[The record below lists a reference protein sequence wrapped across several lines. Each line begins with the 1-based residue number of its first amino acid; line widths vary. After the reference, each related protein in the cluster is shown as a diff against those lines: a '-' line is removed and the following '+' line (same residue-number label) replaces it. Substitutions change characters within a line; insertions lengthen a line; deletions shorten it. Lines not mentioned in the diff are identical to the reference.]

1 MENGTVMMKQKKGMN
16 LMVKILGIAIVPLII
31 MVVIAAIDIRGVG
44 VEVSEQ
50 LVQHEL
56 NATTYAVQT
65 SLSNIGGDGY
75 RCEDGIL
82 YKGDY
87 NLSEDQTFLDQF
99 KENTNVDVTIFFGDT
114 RMATSIKD
122 ASGNR
127 VVGTTIDAAVY
138 DKIVKDGRYFT
149 SNIEVQGTPYFG
161 YYEVIDESDG
171 KSVIL
176 FTGMESVS
184 VSKIYNSSMTSA
196 ILTMIV
202 VAIIACI
209 LIAFVIAK
217 IVKAIISVIHNLD
230 DVASGNLNN
239 KVSTVL
245 VTRSDEVGN
254 IARAVHSLI
263 GGLASI
269 IVNIR
274 ESATSLDGFTGNFK
288 NSFDTINESIHNIN
302 TAVEEIANG
311 ATSQANEMQY
321 VNTQIND
328 MADAIVETSRNVDS
342 LMGSTEEMKNCN
354 RKLDG
359 TIQDLVDISNRTKVS
374 IDEVH
379 EQTDMTNKSVMEI
392 GSAVD
397 MITDIASQTNLL
409 SLNASIEA
417 ARAGEHGRGFAV
429 VADEI
434 RQLADQSSES
444 AKRIGEIVEELIKN
458 SNTSVETMKGVLDE
472 INDQNDK
479 LNATREVFNELNGEV
494 NNVVVAIGN
503 ISGEVESLNTVKKD
517 VLHSIESLAAIA
529 EENAASTQQ
538 TSASMVELGDII
550 AECYNATNELVGIA
564 GDMNNN
570 VHKFQLKD

>member
-1 MENGTVMMKQKKGMN
+1 MENDALTMKQKKGLN
-16 LMVKILGIAIVPLII
+16 LMVKILGIAIVPLILL
-31 MVVIAAIDIRGVG
+31 VVLTAIDIRDVG
-44 VEVSEQ
+44 IEVSEQ

-56 NATTYAVQT
+56 NATTYAVQST
-65 SLSNIGGDGY
+65 LSTVSDGDF
-75 RCEDGIL
+75 RCEDGLL
-82 YKGDY
+82 YKGDM
-87 NLSEDQTFLDQF
+87 NLSEDQTFLDNF
-99 KENTNVDVTIFFGDT
+99 RENTNVDVTIFYGDT

-122 ASGNR
+122 ESGNR
-127 VVGTTIDAAVY
+127 VIGTTIDGSVY
-138 DKIVKDGRYFT
+138 DKIATDGSYFT
-149 SNIEVQGTPYFG
+149 SDIKVQGIPYFG
-161 YYEVIDESDG
+161 YYEVIAESDG
-171 KSVIL
+171 KKIIL

-184 VSKIYNSSMTSA
+184 VKEIYTGTMTSS
-196 ILTMIV
+196 IISMIV
-202 VAIIACI
+202 I
-209 LIAFVIAK
+209 
-217 IVKAIISVIHNLD
+217 AIISCILMAVVIMKIVRAIIDVIHNLD
-230 DVASGNLNN
+230 DVVSGNLNN
-239 KVSTVL
+239 SVSTRL
-245 VTRSDEVGN
+245 VSRSDEVGN

-263 GGLASI
+263 VGLANI

-274 ESATSLDGFTGNFK
+274 KSATSLDGFTGSFK
-288 NSFDTINESIHNIN
+288 RSFDTINESIGNIN

-321 VNTQIND
+321 VNSQIND
-328 MADAIVETSRNVDS
+328 MADAIAETSKNVDT

-359 TIQDLVDISNRTKVS
+359 TIQSLVEISNRTKVS

-379 EQTDMTNKSVMEI
+379 EQTNMTNKSVQEI

-444 AKRIGEIVEELIKN
+444 AKRIGEIVEELIRN
-458 SNTSVETMKGVLDE
+458 SNTSVETMKGVLEE
-472 INDQNDK
+472 INDQNEK
-479 LNATREVFNELNGEV
+479 LNATREVFSELNGEV
-494 NNVVVAIGN
+494 NNVAVAIGN
-503 ISGEVESLNTVKKD
+503 ISGEVESLNTVKRD

-550 AECYNATNELVGIA
+550 TECYNSTNELVDIA
-564 GDMNNN
+564 GDMNDN
-570 VHKFQLKD
+570 VHKFQLRE